1 MIIMSL
7 VSFMF
12 GFLSFLVNHKHML
25 MLLLCFEFMYLC
37 TFILLMLIVG
47 LSGMFL
53 NVILYLIIIVCEA
66 SLGLSILVVAVFFYG
81 NDKVSSMS
89 ILKC

>member
-1 MIIMSL
+1 MVIMSL

-12 GFLSFLVNHKHML
+12 GFLSFLINHKHLL

-37 TFILLMLIVG
+37 SFILLALVVG

-53 NVILYLIIIVCEA
+53 NVILYLIIVVCEA

-81 NDKVSSMS
+81 NDSINSMS
-89 ILKC
+89 FLKC